1 MVYLWQ
7 YFLQDNLEAF
17 RHYLAD
23 ATFIA
28 GSLKAPGSH
37 GSNKDGSPALPST
50 SPKVTFMRNRKSL
63 EHTGKVA
70 RTHGKQDQRSHL
82 VNLTR
87 ADVNAKD
94 AYGRTLLHHA
104 ASSSSP
110 NALGFVKALLEV
122 PFIDLYIQ
130 DLESGWTAL
139 HRALYNGHISIAQA
153 LMLRDAND
161 SMGYITNA
169 LNHVPGGLIKIKDH
183 EGNSPFEVFTLTV
196 APRDLQHSAPIC
208 LTLAMEDTS
217 SVDSI
222 DAGDPEN
229 DDRASRR
236 LVRPKVNL
244 LGDEVFAFG
253 SNKNLNL
260 GLGDEDN
267 RHFPEQVTLN
277 RPDHLLYRLYV
288 DAQARRV
295 KELGNQD
302 LSSSQILFAE
312 AANTVPAVISNQRVV
327 IQDVVM
333 SKLHTAIITTDPES
347 NLYVC
352 GFGPGGRLGTGDEST
367 RFSYVCLQTGGLS
380 NKHVVVVALGQ
391 DHSIAVCEQGE
402 VYTWGSNRFGQLGYS
417 LPPSNSPAKDNP
429 TQLTPRQ
436 LFGSMKKEMIIGAA
450 ASSIHSVIFTS
461 TALYTFGKNEG
472 QLGLM
477 DADARSLE
485 IQVAPRRVGVSILQS
500 PISMVSAIDR
510 ATTILLE
517 SHDVVVLTHYGWTK
531 VVFQLEGFTN
541 VLSGASATRY
551 DPVGNL
557 ICKITSGG
565 NSICAMS
572 TFGEVFT
579 VDVTKK
585 PDALA
590 TNQSTTNP
598 SKARNALPQPSK
610 LWSIGKP
617 HMAATD
623 VAVGQDGSIILCTV
637 SGSVWRKE
645 KRAKIKVAGAKGNAA
660 KPKDYKFVRIPNINR
675 AVGVRS
681 NAYGAY
687 AAIRKD
693 CDVARQQIVV
703 ERQTIWDTMFTMLP
717 FRDLANDRN
726 DEDSDTEN
734 PRPRFWTPSTSV
746 SSPAH
751 IKQAILLS
759 EDIERQVQ
767 MLMSKYEPL
776 SLSQYD
782 LWVTSTLSDVRIPA
796 HSFLVKG
803 RSRILRQALTEFQS
817 SYYFCIPDVLSIE
830 YGPDGHIN
838 LVFIGADIFTILNF
852 VFYLYTENI
861 VDVWHHSQRTPHL
874 APRYRQI
881 RSELM
886 KIGGSLDMGCLERAA
901 RVMTE
906 PARCLHLDMNT
917 ALMDSNLFQDAD
929 VRIDL
934 ANDVEVPAHS
944 ALLSRRCPFFEGLFI
959 GRAGGSW
966 LNSRRDRADE
976 MSDLIRVDLKHVEE
990 QVFRMVLRHIYVD
1003 AGEELFDDVVTA
1015 DLDEFIDLIIEV
1027 MAVSNE
1033 LMLDRLSQVC
1043 QKMLGQYVTTR
1054 NICQLLNA
1062 VAPCSVNEFKHA
1074 GLEYICMNL
1083 ETMLEHR
1090 LLEEL
1095 DDDLLAELDETVQE
1109 NQQACFRFTRS
1120 GRAEAEL
1127 FDQHPELEA
1136 QIVVGKQRMIDSL
1149 RLRSRVLDSEDRIAS
1164 ARKLRPG
1171 GSERTSLTPSSSFTK
1186 QPMTDDRQCTETNSA
1201 VKSQAH
1207 GADMFFEMEDE
1218 HPAVSLIDPP
1228 ASASAVDNNHLHEE
1242 ALLHNGSPLSSRQYR
1257 PLDSGLL
1264 THSIEDSVDR
1274 PKGSLLRKNHSSSSM
1289 FATSPNAVVTLSEGG
1304 ETISKVWHS
1313 PVIGSAKMNFQE
1325 IMAQASSASKTSNLT
1340 MAINQD
1346 NAQLRRAPHR
1356 PSQRERKKIQHQR
1369 SKEAI
1374 INSLEEVSNK
1384 SHQTDVSLHSRS
1396 SVSPWQTVQKP
1407 ADNPFL
1413 LTRSGGDSVAT
1424 QPSPRSG
1431 MTMRQ
1436 TVAGASA
1443 IAKDITPVKPKAH
1456 PQSVSTPSLG
1466 QPSNPQIQSIRH
1478 TPASVSAS
1486 GSPLGMYHSLAEIL
1500 VQQQG
1505 DKAAIREAA
1514 AKRSL
1519 QDIQQEQEFQEW
1531 WDNETKKV
1539 QEEEQGSTIDSTR
1552 KSKGERGRGRGRGK
1566 GGRRKGSGRGGG
1578 AASANETELSKVTGG
1593 PAPGDE
1599 NTSGP
1604 SKRRPRERGRRGDRG
1619 ERGRSRGQ

>member
-1 MVYLWQ
+1 
-7 YFLQDNLEAF
+7 
-17 RHYLAD
+17 
-23 ATFIA
+23 
-28 GSLKAPGSH
+28 
-37 GSNKDGSPALPST
+37 
-50 SPKVTFMRNRKSL
+50 
-63 EHTGKVA
+63 
-70 RTHGKQDQRSHL
+70 
-82 VNLTR
+82 
-87 ADVNAKD
+87 
-94 AYGRTLLHHA
+94 
-104 ASSSSP
+104 
-110 NALGFVKALLEV
+110 
-122 PFIDLYIQ
+122 
-130 DLESGWTAL
+130 
-139 HRALYNGHISIAQA
+139 
-153 LMLRDAND
+153 
-161 SMGYITNA
+161 
-169 LNHVPGGLIKIKDH
+169 
-183 EGNSPFEVFTLTV
+183 
-196 APRDLQHSAPIC
+196 
-208 LTLAMEDTS
+208 
-217 SVDSI
+217 
-222 DAGDPEN
+222 
-229 DDRASRR
+229 
-236 LVRPKVNL
+236 
-244 LGDEVFAFG
+244 
-253 SNKNLNL
+253 
-260 GLGDEDN
+260 
-267 RHFPEQVTLN
+267 
-277 RPDHLLYRLYV
+277 
-288 DAQARRV
+288 
-295 KELGNQD
+295 
-302 LSSSQILFAE
+302 
-312 AANTVPAVISNQRVV
+312 
-327 IQDVVM
+327 
-333 SKLHTAIITTDPES
+333 
-347 NLYVC
+347 
-352 GFGPGGRLGTGDEST
+352 
-367 RFSYVCLQTGGLS
+367 
-380 NKHVVVVALGQ
+380 
-391 DHSIAVCEQGE
+391 
-402 VYTWGSNRFGQLGYS
+402 
-417 LPPSNSPAKDNP
+417 
-429 TQLTPRQ
+429 
-436 LFGSMKKEMIIGAA
+436 MKKEMIIGAA
-450 ASSIHSVIFTS
+450 ASSFHSVIFTS

-541 VLSGASATRY
+541 VLSGTSATRY
-551 DPVGNL
+551 DPAGNL
-557 ICKITSGG
+557 ISKITSGG
-565 NSICAMS
+565 NSICAIS

-585 PDALA
+585 LDPLA

-645 KRAKIKVAGAKGNAA
+645 KRAKIKLAGAKGNAA

-693 CDVARQQIVV
+693 CDVTRRQIVV
-703 ERQTIWDTMFTMLP
+703 ERPTIWDTMFTMLP
-717 FRDLANDRN
+717 FRDLADVGN

-734 PRPRFWTPSTSV
+734 PRPRFWTSSTSV

-759 EDIERQVQ
+759 GDIQSQVQ
-767 MLMSKYEPL
+767 KLMSKYEPL

-782 LWVTSTLSDVRIPA
+782 LWITSTISDVRIPA

-803 RSRILRQALTEFQS
+803 RSPVLRQALAEFQT

-830 YGPDGHIN
+830 YGPDGYIQ
-838 LVFIGADIFTILNF
+838 LVFLGADFFTILNF

-861 VDVWHHSQRTPHL
+861 VDFWHHTQQTPHL
-874 APRYRQI
+874 ASRYRQI

-906 PARCLHLDMNT
+906 PARCLNVDMNT
-917 ALMDSNLFQDAD
+917 AFIDSNLFQDAD
-929 VRIDL
+929 VRIEL
-934 ANDVEVPAHS
+934 ANEVEIPAHS

-966 LNSRRDRADE
+966 LNSRRDRSDE
-976 MSDLIRVDLKHVEE
+976 ISDLIRVDLKHVEE

-1003 AGEELFDDVVTA
+1003 AGEELFDAVVTA

-1090 LLEEL
+1090 LLEEI
-1095 DDDLLAELDETVQE
+1095 DEDLLTELDETVQE
-1109 NQQACFRFTRS
+1109 NQLACFRFTRS

-1127 FDQHPELEA
+1127 FDQHPELAA
-1136 QIVVGKQRMIDSL
+1136 QIAAGKQRMLDSL
-1149 RLRSRVLDSEDRIAS
+1149 RLRSRVLDSDERIAS
-1164 ARKLRPG
+1164 ARKARPG
-1171 GSERTSLTPSSSFTK
+1171 GSERASLTPPSSLTK
-1186 QPMTDDRQCTETNSA
+1186 RSMTDYRQLTMAHSA
-1201 VKSQAH
+1201 VKSQAR
-1207 GADMFFEMEDE
+1207 GTDMLFEMEEE
-1218 HPAVSLIDPP
+1218 HLVDNLIDSP
-1228 ASASAVDNNHLHEE
+1228 ASSSAVDINHSHEG
-1242 ALLHNGSPLSSRQYR
+1242 ALLHNGSPISSRQYR
-1257 PLDSGLL
+1257 LLRSGHI
-1264 THSIEDSVDR
+1264 THSIEDSITR
-1274 PKGSLLRKNHSSSSM
+1274 PKISSLHKNHSSTSM
-1289 FATSPNAVVTLSEGG
+1289 LATSPSALVNLSEGG
-1304 ETISKVWHS
+1304 ETVSKVWHS
-1313 PVIGSAKMNFQE
+1313 PVIGSAKMDFQE
-1325 IMAQASSASKTSNLT
+1325 IMAQATSASKTSNLT
-1340 MAINQD
+1340 IAINQN
-1346 NAQLRRAPHR
+1346 NAQVRRASQR
-1356 PSQRERKKIQHQR
+1356 PSQRERKKIQQQR

-1374 INSLEEVSNK
+1374 INPSEGVANN
-1384 SHQTDVSLHSRS
+1384 SHKIDVSLHSRS
-1396 SVSPWQTVQKP
+1396 SISPWQTVQKP
-1407 ADNPFL
+1407 AETSLP
-1413 LTRSGGDSVAT
+1413 LTRSGSDSVAT

-1443 IAKDITPVKPKAH
+1443 IPRDITPAKPKAH
-1456 PQSVSTPSLG
+1456 PRSVSTPSLG

-1478 TPASVSAS
+1478 TPASVSVS
-1486 GSPLGMYHSLAEIL
+1486 GSPSGTQHSMAEIL

-1505 DKAAIREAA
+1505 DKAAIKEAA

-1539 QEEEQGSTIDSTR
+1539 QEEEQASTIDSTR
-1552 KSKGERGRGRGRGK
+1552 ESKGERGRGGGRGRG
-1566 GGRRKGSGRGGG
+1566 GRRRGSGRGGS
-1578 AASANETELSKVTGG
+1578 AASANNTEVSKVSGG
-1593 PAPGDE
+1593 PPPGDE

-1604 SKRRPRERGRRGDRG
+1604 SQRRPRVRGQRDEKG
-1619 ERGRSRGQ
+1619 ERGRSRGR

>member
-1 MVYLWQ
+1 MVHLWQ
-7 YFLQDNLEAF
+7 YFLEDNLEAF
-17 RHYLAD
+17 RQYLAD
-23 ATFIA
+23 ATFNI
-28 GSLKAPGSH
+28 GSYKVQGSH
-37 GSNKDGSPALPST
+37 GSYKSGSPALPST
-50 SPKVTFMRNRKSL
+50 SPKVISMRSRKSL
-63 EHTGKVA
+63 EHAGKA
-70 RTHGKQDQRSHL
+70 SRTNGKQDQRSHL

-110 NALGFVKALLEV
+110 NALGFVEALLEV

-139 HRALYNGHISIAQA
+139 HRALYHGHISIAQT

-161 SMGYITNA
+161 SMGYTTNM

-196 APRDLQHSAPIC
+196 ASRDLQHSASTC
-208 LTLAMEDTS
+208 LTLAMEDTG
-217 SVDSI
+217 SVDSA
-222 DAGDPEN
+222 DAGDPDN

-236 LVRPKVNL
+236 LVKPKVNL

-277 RPDHLLYRLYV
+277 RPEHLLYRLHV
-288 DAQARRV
+288 DAQARRQ
-295 KELGNQD
+295 KELSNQD
-302 LSSSQILFAE
+302 LSSSQIQLTE
-312 AANTVPAVISNQRVV
+312 AGNTLPAVINNQRIV
-327 IQDVVM
+327 IQDVIM

-347 NLYVC
+347 NVYVC

-380 NKHVVVVALGQ
+380 RKRVVVVALGQ
-391 DHSIAVCEQGE
+391 DHSIAVCDQGE
-402 VYTWGSNRFGQLGYS
+402 VYTWGSNRFGQLGYN
-417 LPPSNSPAKDNP
+417 LPQSNSPAKDNP

-450 ASSIHSVIFTS
+450 ASSFHSVIFTS

-541 VLSGASATRY
+541 VLSGTSATRY
-551 DPVGNL
+551 DPAGNL
-557 ICKITSGG
+557 ISKITSGG

-585 PDALA
+585 PDPLA

-610 LWSIGKP
+610 LWSIRKA

-623 VAVGQDGSIILCTV
+623 FAVGQDGSIILCTV
-637 SGSVWRKE
+637 AGSVWRKE
-645 KRAKIKVAGAKGNAA
+645 KRAKIKLAGAKGNAV
-660 KPKDYKFVRIPNINR
+660 KPKDYKFVRISNINR

-687 AAIRKD
+687 TAIRKD
-693 CDVARQQIVV
+693 CDVTRQQMIV

-717 FRDLANDRN
+717 FRDLAAVGN
-726 DEDSDTEN
+726 DEYSDTEN
-734 PRPRFWTPSTSV
+734 PRPRFWTPRTSA

-751 IKQAILLS
+751 IRQAILLS
-759 EDIERQVQ
+759 GDIESQVQ
-767 MLMSKYEPL
+767 MLMSRYEPL

-782 LWVTSTLSDVRIPA
+782 LWITSTLSDVRIPA

-803 RSRILRQALTEFQS
+803 RSRILRQALVEFQS
-817 SYYFCIPDVLSIE
+817 SYYFSIPDVLSIE

-838 LVFIGADIFTILNF
+838 LVFLGADFITILNF

-861 VDVWHHSQRTPHL
+861 VDVWHHTQRAPHL

-906 PARCLHLDMNT
+906 PARCLNVDMKT
-917 ALMDSNLFQDAD
+917 AFVDSNLFQDAD
-929 VRIDL
+929 VRIEL
-934 ANDVEVPAHS
+934 ANEVEVPAHS

-966 LNSRRDRADE
+966 LNSRRDRTDDI
-976 MSDLIRVDLKHVEE
+976 SDLIRVDLKHVEE

-1003 AGEELFDDVVTA
+1003 AGEEIFDDVVTA

-1090 LLEEL
+1090 LLEEI
-1095 DDDLLAELDETVQE
+1095 DDDLLAELDEIVQE
-1109 NQQACFRFTRS
+1109 NQLACFRFTRS
-1120 GRAEAEL
+1120 GKAEAEL
-1127 FDQHPELEA
+1127 LDQHPELAA
-1136 QIVVGKQRMIDSL
+1136 QIAIGKQRMIDSL
-1149 RLRSRVLDSEDRIAS
+1149 RLRSRGLDSEERLANS
-1164 ARKLRPG
+1164 RKVRPG
-1171 GSERTSLTPSSSFTK
+1171 GSERASLTPSSSLTR
-1186 QPMTDDRQCTETNSA
+1186 QSMTDDRHIAVTSSA
-1201 VKSQAH
+1201 VKSQAQ
-1207 GADMFFEMEDE
+1207 GADMLFEMEEE
-1218 HPAVSLIDPP
+1218 HPVDNLIDSPP
-1228 ASASAVDNNHLHEE
+1228 TSSAVDINHSHEE
-1242 ALLHNGSPLSSRQYR
+1242 APLQSGSPLSSRQYR
-1257 PLDSGLL
+1257 LPNPGLI
-1264 THSIEDSVDR
+1264 THTIEDPIIDQE
-1274 PKGSLLRKNHSSSSM
+1274 GSSLRQNHSSSPM
-1289 FATSPNAVVTLSEGG
+1289 LTRSPSAMVTLSEGDG
-1304 ETISKVWHS
+1304 TVSKVWHS
-1313 PVIGSAKMNFQE
+1313 PVVGSTKLDFQE
-1325 IMAQASSASKTSNLT
+1325 IMAQATSASKTSNLT
-1340 MAINQD
+1340 MAISQN
-1346 NAQLRRAPHR
+1346 NAQVMRAPQR
-1356 PSQRERKKIQHQR
+1356 PSQRERKRIQRQR
-1369 SKEAI
+1369 SRDTI
-1374 INSLEEVSNK
+1374 FNSPEKVANK
-1384 SHQTDVSLHSRS
+1384 PDVSSHARS
-1396 SVSPWQTVQKP
+1396 PISPWQNMQKSSENALP
-1407 ADNPFL
+1407 L
-1413 LTRSGGDSVAT
+1413 SKSGSDSVAP

-1443 IAKDITPVKPKAH
+1443 IPRDITPAKPKVH
-1456 PQSVSTPSLG
+1456 PRSVSTPSLG

-1478 TPASVSAS
+1478 TSASISVS
-1486 GSPLGMYHSLAEIL
+1486 GSPLGTHHSMAEIL

-1505 DKAAIREAA
+1505 DKAAIKEAA

-1539 QEEEQGSTIDSTR
+1539 QEEEQASTLDSAR
-1552 KSKGERGRGRGRGK
+1552 VSKGERGRGRGRGR

-1578 AASANETELSKVTGG
+1578 AASANNTEMSKASGG
-1593 PAPGDE
+1593 PPPGDE

-1604 SKRRPRERGRRGDRG
+1604 SQRRPRGRGKGGERG